1 MNDRCRGIKRSG
13 EPCTMPANGPDGY
26 CWAHSPDHAEQRRR
40 AASKAGRSKPTAEV
54 HTIKEEIKS
63 AIVAIQNDELDRNK
77 ARAMFTGW
85 GVLLD
90 YIKLERGIYIEE
102 DLAAR
107 IEELK
112 RERPHAS

>member
-1 MNDRCRGIKRSG
+1 MASRCTATKRNG
-13 EPCTMPANGPDGY
+13 EPCTLPSTGSSGL
-26 CWAHSPDHAEQRRR
+26 CWAHDPANAEHRRR
-40 AASKAGRSKPTAEV
+40 TASRGGRGKANREV
-54 HTIKEEIKS
+54 ARIKEEIKS
-63 AIVAIQNDELDRNK
+63 TISAVQNDELDRNK

-90 YIKLERGIYIEE
+90 YIKLERGIFVEE

-112 RERPHAS
+112 CGHREVS

>member
-1 MNDRCRGIKRSG
+1 MNARCRGVKRDG
-13 EPCTMPANGPDGY
+13 ALCTLAANGPDGY
-26 CWAHSPDHAEQRRR
+26 CWAHSPAHAEQRRR

-54 HTIKEEIKS
+54 HIIKEEIKA
-63 AIVAIQNDELDRNK
+63 AIAAVQNDELDRNK

-90 YIKLERGIYIEE
+90 YIRLERQVYLEE
-102 DLAAR
+102 DLAVR

-112 RERPHAS
+112 RERGNTS